1 MSLPEPKACAACASH
16 MPFGRRHL
24 CTLPIEAF
32 GGLIDSPQDDDDN
45 SYRDHDR
52 DVEHIGTSCD
62 LVRRQGEIC
71 GPAGKLWEPAA

>member
-1 MSLPEPKACAACASH
+1 MSLPEPKACAACASYLRL
-16 MPFGRRHL
+16 GKLHL

-32 GGLIDSPQDDDDN
+32 GGLVDSQPDDDDFHA
-45 SYRDHDR
+45 DHD

-62 LVRRQGEIC
+62 LVRRMGEIC